1 MYKPLLYTVMA
12 GINRLGRHPIYMTQ
26 VYFAV
31 YYYFLGCALSVLWV
45 EEVGNSH
52 ILLILFLLLF
62 QVLTWL
68 DNHGNVFL
76 DKNTN
81 VGRSLQKATSLQKAH
96 DHFETIAEVR
106 SYNQVSQLSF
116 LQKVSFL
123 ENM

>member
-1 MYKPLLYTVMA
+1 M
-12 GINRLGRHPIYMTQ
+12 
-26 VYFAV
+26 
-31 YYYFLGCALSVLWV
+31 
-45 EEVGNSH
+45 
-52 ILLILFLLLF
+52 LF

-106 SYNQVSQLSF
+106 SYYQDSQLCF
-116 LQKVSFL
+116 LLKVFFL